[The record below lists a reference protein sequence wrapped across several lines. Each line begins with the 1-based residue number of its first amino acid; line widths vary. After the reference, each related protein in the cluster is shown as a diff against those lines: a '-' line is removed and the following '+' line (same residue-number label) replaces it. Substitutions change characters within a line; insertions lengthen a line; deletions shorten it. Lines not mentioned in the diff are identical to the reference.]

1 MNERVLKYVKEAE
14 FTDREI
20 LMLGDNF
27 QRFAELLIDDACT
40 LMRSLE
46 PMYPA
51 NLTVRKIKERYGI
64 NQNKE
69 AWQKYNFPEIED
81 DNE

>member
-27 QRFAELLIDDACT
+27 QRFAELIIEDACSMM
-40 LMRSLE
+40 LSLE
-46 PMYPA
+46 PMFPA
-51 NLTVRKIKERYGI
+51 NLVAKKIKELYGI
-64 NQNKE
+64 KRD
-69 AWQKYNFPEIED
+69 WQKYNFPEITD

>member
-1 MNERVLKYVKEAE
+1 MNERVLKFVKEAE

-27 QRFAELLIDDACT
+27 QRFAELIIEDACSMM
-40 LMRSLE
+40 LSLE

-51 NLTVRKIKERYGI
+51 NLIAKKIQEQYGI
-64 NQNKE
+64 E
-69 AWQKYNFPEIED
+69 RAWQKYNFPEIKN

>member
-1 MNERVLKYVKEAE
+1 MNEKVLKFVKEAE

-27 QRFAELLIDDACT
+27 QRFAELIIEDACD
-40 LMRSLE
+40 LMLSLE

-51 NLTVRKIKERYGI
+51 NSTVKRIKELYGVK
-64 NQNKE
+64 Q
-69 AWQKYNFPEIED
+69 AWQKYNFPEITD

>member
-51 NLTVRKIKERYGI
+51 NLTVKKIRELYGI
-64 NQNKE
+64 KQDGV

>member
-1 MNERVLKYVKEAE
+1 MNERILKYVKEAE

-51 NLTVRKIKERYGI
+51 NLTVKKIREMYGI
-64 NQNKE
+64 KSD
-69 AWQKYNFPEIED
+69 WQKYNFPEITD

>member
-1 MNERVLKYVKEAE
+1 MNERVLKYVKAAE

-27 QRFAELLIDDACT
+27 QRFAELIIEDACS
-40 LMRSLE
+40 LMLSLE

-51 NLTVRKIKERYGI
+51 NLTVKKIREMYGI
-64 NQNKE
+64 KQDGV
-69 AWQKYNFPEIED
+69 AWQKYNFPEITD

>member
-1 MNERVLKYVKEAE
+1 MNERVLKFVKEAE

-27 QRFAELLIDDACT
+27 QRFAELVIEDACD
-40 LMRSLE
+40 LMLSLE

-51 NLTVRKIKERYGI
+51 NITVNKIRERYGI
-64 NQNKE
+64 KSD
-69 AWQKYNFPEIED
+69 WQRYDFPEIE
-81 DNE
+81 

>member
-1 MNERVLKYVKEAE
+1 MNERVLKFVKEAE

-27 QRFAELLIDDACT
+27 QRFAELIIEDACD
-40 LMRSLE
+40 LMLSLE

-51 NLTVRKIKERYGI
+51 NSTVKRIKELYGVK
-64 NQNKE
+64 Q
-69 AWQKYNFPEIED
+69 AWQKYNFPEITD

>member
-1 MNERVLKYVKEAE
+1 
-14 FTDREI
+14 
-20 LMLGDNF
+20 MLGDNF
-27 QRFAELLIDDACT
+27 QRFAELLIDDACD

-51 NLTVRKIKERYGI
+51 NLTVKKIREMYGI
-64 NQNKE
+64 KSD
-69 AWQKYNFPEIED
+69 WQRYNFPEIKD

>member
-1 MNERVLKYVKEAE
+1 MNERILKYVKEAE

-27 QRFAELLIDDACT
+27 QRFAELLIEDACSMM
-40 LMRSLE
+40 LSLE

-51 NLTVRKIKERYGI
+51 NLTAKKIRELYGI
-64 NQNKE
+64 KQDSV
-69 AWQKYNFPEIED
+69 AWQKYNFPEIE
-81 DNE
+81 

>member
-1 MNERVLKYVKEAE
+1 MNEKVLKFVKEAE

-27 QRFAELLIDDACT
+27 QRFAELIIEDACSMM
-40 LMRSLE
+40 LSLE

-51 NLTVRKIKERYGI
+51 NATVKKIKELYGVK
-64 NQNKE
+64 QD
-69 AWQKYNFPEIED
+69 WQKYNFPEITD

>member
-27 QRFAELLIDDACT
+27 QRFAELVIEDACSMM
-40 LMRSLE
+40 LSLE

-51 NLTVRKIKERYGI
+51 NLTAKKIRELYGI
-64 NQNKE
+64 E
-69 AWQKYNFPEIED
+69 DTGALWQKYNFPEIE
-81 DNE
+81 

>member
-27 QRFAELLIDDACT
+27 QRFAELLIDDACD

-51 NLTVRKIKERYGI
+51 NLTVKKIREMYGI
-64 NQNKE
+64 KPDSE
-69 AWQKYNFPEIED
+69 SWQKYNFPEITD

>member
-14 FTDREI
+14 FTNRDI

-27 QRFAELLIDDACT
+27 QRFAELIIEDACDMM
-40 LMRSLE
+40 LSLE

-51 NLTVRKIKERYGI
+51 NLTVNKIRARYGI
-64 NQNKE
+64 KQ
-69 AWQKYNFPEIED
+69 AWQKYDFPEIE
-81 DNE
+81 

>member
-1 MNERVLKYVKEAE
+1 MNERILKYAKEAE
-14 FTDREI
+14 FTNRDI

-27 QRFAELLIDDACT
+27 QRFAELLIEDACSMM
-40 LMRSLE
+40 LSLE

-51 NLTVRKIKERYGI
+51 NLTVKKIREKFEIKQDR
-64 NQNKE
+64 E
-69 AWQKYNFPEIED
+69 AWQKYNFPEIKN

>member
-1 MNERVLKYVKEAE
+1 MNEKVLKFVKEAE

-27 QRFAELLIDDACT
+27 QRFAELIIEDACG
-40 LMRSLE
+40 LMLSLE

-51 NLTVRKIKERYGI
+51 NSTVRKIKELYGVDLT
-64 NQNKE
+64 N
-69 AWQKYNFPEIED
+69 WQKYNFPEIKD

>member
-51 NLTVRKIKERYGI
+51 NLTVKKIKELYGI
-64 NQNKE
+64 KQDGV
-69 AWQKYNFPEIED
+69 AWQKYNFPEIKD

>member
-27 QRFAELLIDDACT
+27 QRFAELIIEDACSMM
-40 LMRSLE
+40 LSLE
-46 PMYPA
+46 PMFPA
-51 NLTVRKIKERYGI
+51 NLVAKKIKELYGI
-64 NQNKE
+64 KRD
-69 AWQKYNFPEIED
+69 WQKYNFPEIE
-81 DNE
+81 

>member
-27 QRFAELLIDDACT
+27 QRFAELIIEDACS
-40 LMRSLE
+40 LMLSLE

-51 NLTVRKIKERYGI
+51 NLTAKKIKELYGI
-64 NQNKE
+64 KPNSE
-69 AWQKYNFPEIED
+69 SWQKYNFPELGDE
-81 DNE
+81 

>member
-1 MNERVLKYVKEAE
+1 MNERVLKFVKAAE

-27 QRFAELLIDDACT
+27 QRFAELVIEDACD
-40 LMRSLE
+40 LMLSLE

-51 NLTVRKIKERYGI
+51 NSTVKKIKELYGVK
-64 NQNKE
+64 Q
-69 AWQKYNFPEIED
+69 AWQKYNFPEIKD
-81 DNE
+81 DNA

>member
-1 MNERVLKYVKEAE
+1 MNEKVLKFVKEAE

-27 QRFAELLIDDACT
+27 QRFAELIIEDACS
-40 LMRSLE
+40 LMLSLE

-51 NLTVRKIKERYGI
+51 NSTVKKIKELYGVK
-64 NQNKE
+64 Q
-69 AWQKYNFPEIED
+69 AWQKYNFPEIKD

>member
-1 MNERVLKYVKEAE
+1 MNEKVLKFVKEAE

-27 QRFAELLIDDACT
+27 QRFAELIIEDACS
-40 LMRSLE
+40 LMLSLE

-51 NLTVRKIKERYGI
+51 NSTVRKIKELYGV
-64 NQNKE
+64 KRE
-69 AWQKYNFPEIED
+69 WQKYNFPEIKN

>member
-51 NLTVRKIKERYGI
+51 NLTVKKIKELYGI
-64 NQNKE
+64 KQDGV
-69 AWQKYNFPEIED
+69 AWQKYNFPEITD

>member
-1 MNERVLKYVKEAE
+1 MNEKVLKFVKEAE

-27 QRFAELLIDDACT
+27 QRFAELIIEDACG
-40 LMRSLE
+40 LMLSLE

-51 NLTVRKIKERYGI
+51 NSTVKRIKELYGVDLT
-64 NQNKE
+64 N
-69 AWQKYNFPEIED
+69 WQKYNFPEIKD